1 MTPKMNIIIL
11 MYVHE
16 NDTNLHIFG
25 DFLKNIFPQTSY
37 VSPNPLDFEI

>member
-25 DFLKNIFPQTSY
+25 DLFFPQTSY

>member
-1 MTPKMNIIIL
+1 MNPKMNIIIL

-25 DFLKNIFPQTSY
+25 DFLKMFFPQTSY